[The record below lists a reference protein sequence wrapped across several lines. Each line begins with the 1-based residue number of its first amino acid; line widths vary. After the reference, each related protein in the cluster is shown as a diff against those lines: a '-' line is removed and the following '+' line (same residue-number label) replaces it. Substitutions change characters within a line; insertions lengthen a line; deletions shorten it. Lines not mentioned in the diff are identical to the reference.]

1 MTHQELQQ
9 LQQKL
14 ELKEQSLIERE
25 ANHEIFRKW
34 ASEKELEVH
43 SKEMKEKTLDATF
56 LVKENQLRQ
65 LNSKL
70 EDLNTSITD
79 NELVLDKIR
88 ADTEEAKRLHG
99 YKKLEL
105 KHELETVK
113 NDTSKAKSALNIV
126 LSETTER
133 ETYLKHQELSI
144 EEASQAGNNK
154 ILDLKDNVG
163 DLQSRVDELKIEEIN
178 AKKLSDERTFNT
190 MLLESDLSARTERF
204 EEKLQSIEGEITIRE
219 KFLATLEDDI
229 QNANSTS
236 QKHEQALKEREL
248 SIGAKLDQISRER
261 QEFETDKRRWSGRVL
276 D

>member
-56 LVKENQLRQ
+56 LVKENNLRQ

-88 ADTEEAKRLHG
+88 AETEEAKRLHG

-105 KHELETVK
+105 NHELETVK

-126 LSETTER
+126 LSETAER

-163 DLQSRVDELKIEEIN
+163 DLQSRVDELKVEEIN
-178 AKKLSDERTFNT
+178 AKKLSEERTFNT

-248 SIGAKLDQISRER
+248 SISAKLDQISRER
-261 QEFETDKRRWSGRVL
+261 QELETDKRRWSGRVL

>member
-1 MTHQELQQ
+1 MTQQELQQ

-88 ADTEEAKRLHG
+88 AETEEAKRLHG

-178 AKKLSDERTFNT
+178 AKKLSEERTFNT

-261 QEFETDKRRWSGRVL
+261 QELETDKRRWSGRVL